1 MPDVLD
7 EVHSLA
13 ANGYQEVVLTGIH
26 LSSYGVDLDTNLL
39 ELIKAVYQVEGSGE
53 SAWGP
58 WNPGSSRRSLHT
70 HWQGLIKCAPI
81 STCLCRADAGR
92 P

>member
-26 LSSYGVDLDTNLL
+26 LSSYGSEPGHQPAGADQSRL
-39 ELIKAVYQVEGSGE
+39 SG
-53 SAWGP
+53 
-58 WNPGSSRRSLHT
+58 
-70 HWQGLIKCAPI
+70 
-81 STCLCRADAGR
+81 
-92 P
+92 